1 MTAAPPHPPPGLAA
15 AELARRARALEWLLL
30 DVDGVMTDGRLH
42 YTAAG
47 EEIKVFH
54 VRDGLGIK
62 LAQRAG
68 LKVGILS
75 GRQSG
80 ALARRAADLRLD
92 ALIQGRDDKGPAFE
106 EFLAAHATTPARVAY
121 IGDDVLDLPILG
133 RAGLSFAPADAVE
146 AVRRQVDRVLKA
158 AGGAGAVREAVELLL
173 AARGE
178 GRVPEP
184 GDPDAEAPA
193 AQPTPRG

>member
-1 MTAAPPHPPPGLAA
+1 MTAAPPPPPPGLSATDF
-15 AELARRARALEWLLL
+15 ARRARALEWLLL
-30 DVDGVMTDGRLH
+30 DVDGVMTDGRL
-42 YTAAG
+42 YYSAAG

-92 ALIQGRDDKGPAFE
+92 ALIQGRDDKDPAFD
-106 EFLAAHATTPARVAY
+106 EFLAAHATTAERVAY
-121 IGDDVLDLPILG
+121 IGDDVLDLPILD

-146 AVRRQVDRVLKA
+146 AVRSQVDHVLA
-158 AGGAGAVREAVELLL
+158 APGGAGAVREAVELLL
-173 AARGE
+173 AERE
-178 GRVPEP
+178 
-184 GDPDAEAPA
+184 
-193 AQPTPRG
+193 

>member
-1 MTAAPPHPPPGLAA
+1 MTAAPPPPPPGLAA
-15 AELARRARALEWLLL
+15 AEFARRARALEWLLL
-30 DVDGVMTDGRLH
+30 DVDGVMTDGRL
-42 YTAAG
+42 YYSASG

-75 GRQSG
+75 GRRSG

-92 ALIQGRDDKGPAFE
+92 ALIQGRDDKDPAFD
-106 EFLAAHATTPARVAY
+106 EFLAAHETTAERVAY
-121 IGDDVLDLPILG
+121 IGDDLLDLPILD

-146 AVRRQVDRVLKA
+146 AVRQQVDHVLA
-158 AGGAGAVREAVELLL
+158 APGGAGAVREAVELLL
-173 AARGE
+173 AARE
-178 GRVPEP
+178 
-184 GDPDAEAPA
+184 
-193 AQPTPRG
+193 